1 MSSPANSLL
10 RDLDKVCSLS
20 EPQAFLIWQVRLIIH
35 TQQCC
40 KNECD
45 QMLFL
50 NLKNYFYFSKQ

>member
-10 RDLDKVCSLS
+10 RDLGKVCSLS

-45 QMLFL
+45 HGR
-50 NLKNYFYFSKQ
+50 